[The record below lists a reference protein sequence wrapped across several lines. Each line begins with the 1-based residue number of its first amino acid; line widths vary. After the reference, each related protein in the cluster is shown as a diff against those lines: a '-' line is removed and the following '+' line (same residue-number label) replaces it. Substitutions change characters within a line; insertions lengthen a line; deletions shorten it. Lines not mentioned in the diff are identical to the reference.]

1 METLKRRGRPPGKRP
16 KVPHRTRPDHAA
28 WSPLH
33 VTLRTDAR
41 MPNLRCE
48 TLNRTLERAFRTTR
62 RPDFRI
68 VEFSVQ
74 TNHLHLIVEATDN
87 DACARGMK
95 SFTVRANR
103 LLNAAT
109 GRRRG
114 RVWADRYHRRALKTP
129 RQVRNA
135 LVYCL
140 HNIKKHRGRKAAS
153 EGPHID
159 RYSSARWFEGWAE
172 RCERSPDDGPR
183 PTPRARTDL
192 LRFMWRRL
200 GLIHPR
206 ETPRL
211 PD

>member
-1 METLKRRGRPPGKRP
+1 
-16 KVPHRTRPDHAA
+16 
-28 WSPLH
+28 
-33 VTLRTDAR
+33 

-48 TLNRTLERAFRTTR
+48 TLRLTLVRAFRKTR

-74 TNHLHLIVEATDN
+74 TNHLHLLVEATDN

-114 RVWADRYHRRALKTP
+114 RVWADRYHRRALETA

-140 HNIKKHRGRKAAS
+140 HNIKKHKGRKAAH
-153 EGPHID
+153 EGPPID
-159 RYSSARWFEGWAE
+159 PYSSGRWFEGWAE
-172 RCERSPDDGPR
+172 RQPPNDDDGPR
-183 PTPRARTDL
+183 PTPRPRTDL
-192 LRFMWRRL
+192 LRFSWRRL